1 MQHLLWAYLSAIFD
15 MLQLTD
21 LFETFFA
28 VDALQRLLILLT
40 NGVHAARTEIDQVL
54 LELGTCI
61 CTTGTVLAKLQSD
74 FYAYY
79 GTPCSTIISTANR
92 FLDPAPSR

>member
-1 MQHLLWAYLSAIFD
+1 MQSLLWSYLSAFFD
-15 MLQLTD
+15 MRQFTD
-21 LFETFFA
+21 LCETFFA

-40 NGVHAARTEIDQVL
+40 NGFHAARTEIDQAL

-79 GTPCSTIISTANR
+79 GTPCSTIISTANCV
-92 FLDPAPSR
+92 LDPAPSR